1 MEEIDITQLLNYIK
15 SKFIYV
21 IFAVSIAFCLS
32 SIYVNKI
39 RVPEYTSTTTILLNR
54 SSAEETLSSTDISL
68 NKSLVTTYG
77 EIIKSK
83 RVLRQVISDLGLD
96 MNYSTLYRMVSV
108 GSVTDTSIISVKVT
122 DHDNE
127 EAANIANSIASVFT
141 KEIVEIYNIDNVSI
155 IDAAEVATQ
164 TSSSSSIKIIVVG
177 TLAGALLSL
186 AIIFIVYYFDTTV
199 KDETDIEKITNLP
212 VIGIIP
218 ITKEKIKHVDK
229 KLEHSSNKKDT
240 EVLPIVAMRAVAKP
254 EEPKKEEVKEDSG
267 TKVASAKKASAS
279 KGKKKYYYG
288 SKK

>member
-1 MEEIDITQLLNYIK
+1 ME
-15 SKFIYV
+15 
-21 IFAVSIAFCLS
+21 
-32 SIYVNKI
+32 
-39 RVPEYTSTTTILLNR
+39 
-54 SSAEETLSSTDISL
+54 
-68 NKSLVTTYG
+68 
-77 EIIKSK
+77 
-83 RVLRQVISDLGLD
+83 
-96 MNYSTLYRMVSV
+96 
-108 GSVTDTSIISVKVT
+108 
-122 DHDNE
+122 H
-127 EAANIANSIASVFT
+127 
-141 KEIVEIYNIDNVSI
+141 
-155 IDAAEVATQ
+155 
-164 TSSSSSIKIIVVG
+164 
-177 TLAGALLSL
+177 LLSL